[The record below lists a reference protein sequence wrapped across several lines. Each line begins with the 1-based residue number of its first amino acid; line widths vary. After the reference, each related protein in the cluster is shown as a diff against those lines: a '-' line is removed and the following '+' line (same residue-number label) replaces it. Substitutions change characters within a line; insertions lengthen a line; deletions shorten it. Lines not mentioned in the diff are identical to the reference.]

1 MTDEIENIKEA
12 LASDPEW
19 KKKLNAQIAG
29 MEMDEEEYW
38 NFLRPQYKSNMIVNK
53 YLNKMYEEKCKE
65 EKIDLYSEDYM
76 EKRKEWRDSIAQ
88 EAIKKYNV
96 KVE

>member
-1 MTDEIENIKEA
+1 
-12 LASDPEW
+12 
-19 KKKLNAQIAG
+19 
-29 MEMDEEEYW
+29 
-38 NFLRPQYKSNMIVNK
+38 
-53 YLNKMYEEKCKE
+53 MYEEKCKE
-65 EKIDLYSEDYM
+65 EKIDLYSEEYM

>member
-1 MTDEIENIKEA
+1 MTIEEMKKNGTMDKYFQESFIK
-12 LASDPEW
+12 
-19 KKKLNAQIAG
+19 
-29 MEMDEEEYW
+29 Y
-38 NFLRPQYKSNMIVNK
+38 V
-53 YLNKMYEEKCKE
+53 EEKNIGK
-65 EKIDLYSEDYM
+65 EKIDLYSEEYM